1 MDDLDNKLLNK
12 EKVSLKTLGP
22 YLALSLVGSVLVA
35 FAASLGFPLGLIA
48 LVGLAGA
55 IIGGILIVVYPQ
67 TMVLFLVVYMPLES
81 FLIKFTPGPEQVYL
95 VAQLGSEALVY
106 ILFAVVL
113 AKRILAGKPI
123 RHTPIDLLLILFV
136 IGAVLSIFL
145 NGASPWASLSNL
157 RPMLRFVLLYYV
169 VVNLDFSERQVNRL
183 LWAILIGGAIQILL
197 GVVQRLGGVPVK
209 AVFVP
214 RASTLD
220 VLGKSR
226 NFVLLQSGRELGS
239 VFGTLGD
246 TLHFGIFISIVLI
259 VYLSRLKQL
268 TWASLLVISALMGG
282 IALSYARGV
291 FFSAL
296 IILIVWYA
304 VFYRPVY
311 IPILV
316 GTGLALAILVGAMV
330 LFGSPAANEQYFN
343 PRQTETTAAR
353 NLLSIFSQSYL
364 ERARNQRLGA
374 VIFVPPVILR
384 EKPVFGY
391 GPDTPLALEKLSE
404 TELPAVY
411 RVLRESIFEDVYW
424 VALLTYYGLFGF
436 LMFLGIFL
444 AVSATAWKKHLDR
457 AASPTSRALGRMA
470 FLMVVNAVL
479 ILFFYRA
486 LEFRVFGFYLWFLA
500 GIAISDS
507 FTRRQ
512 ELLKLENRQE
522 PASG

>member
-1 MDDLDNKLLNK
+1 VDDLDNNLLNK
-12 EKVSLKTLGP
+12 EKVSLKTLSP

-35 FAASLGFPLGLIA
+35 FAASLEFPLGLIA
-48 LVGLAGA
+48 FVGLAGA
-55 IIGGILIVVYPQ
+55 IIGGILVAVYPQ
-67 TMVLFLVVYMPLES
+67 TVILFLVVYMPLES
-81 FLIKFTPGPEQVYL
+81 FIIKFTPGPEQVYL
-95 VAQLGSEALVY
+95 AAQLGSEALVY
-106 ILFAVVL
+106 ALFAVVL
-113 AKRILAGKPI
+113 LKRILAGKPI
-123 RHTPIDLLLILFV
+123 RHTPIDFLLILFAA
-136 IGAVLSIFL
+136 GAVLSILL

-169 VVNLDFSERQVNRL
+169 VINLDFSEAQVNNL

-197 GVVQRLGGVPVK
+197 GVVQRLGGAPVK
-209 AVFVP
+209 ALFIP

-220 VLGKSR
+220 LLGKSR
-226 NFVLLQSGRELGS
+226 NFVLLTSGRELGS

-259 VYLSRLKQL
+259 VYLSRIKNL
-268 TWASLLVISALMGG
+268 TWVNLLVISALMGG
-282 IALSYARGV
+282 VALSYARGV
-291 FFSAL
+291 FFAAL
-296 IILIVWYA
+296 VIIVIWYA

-311 IPILV
+311 IPILA
-316 GTGLALAILVGAMV
+316 GTGLALLIVIGGLV
-330 LFGSPAANEQYFN
+330 LYGSTAATEQYYN

-374 VIFVPPVILR
+374 VIFVPPVVLR

-391 GPDTPLALEKLSE
+391 GPDTLLAIEKLSE
-404 TELPAVY
+404 TELPVVY
-411 RVLRESIFEDVYW
+411 RALKESIFEDVYW
-424 VALLTYYGLFGF
+424 VALLTYYGSFGLFTF
-436 LMFLGIFL
+436 IGIFL
-444 AVSATAWKKHLDR
+444 AVAVTAWKKHLDR

-470 FLMVVNAVL
+470 FLMVVNAVF

-500 GIAISDS
+500 GIAISDT

-512 ELLKLENRQE
+512 ENLNLEKRQV
-522 PASG
+522 PVSD